1 MELDLQSMELHMD
14 LLLLALDTELDHK
27 LVDLH
32 LHLERLLFK
41 PLLLPLLLRARMLLI
56 LGKMNLL
63 TMLLSPPPLLKDGGS
78 TNIWGRVKGCV
89 HQVVFPFI
97 AQVCA
102 LPCSRVYQS
111 SYLQRSIP
119 GMDEGRGLRTLVS
132 MLGL

>member
-1 MELDLQSMELHMD
+1 MELHMD

-63 TMLLSPPPLLKDGGS
+63 TMLLSPPPLLKS
-78 TNIWGRVKGCV
+78 LT
-89 HQVVFPFI
+89 Q
-97 AQVCA
+97 CA
-102 LPCSRVYQS
+102 F
-111 SYLQRSIP
+111 
-119 GMDEGRGLRTLVS
+119 
-132 MLGL
+132 